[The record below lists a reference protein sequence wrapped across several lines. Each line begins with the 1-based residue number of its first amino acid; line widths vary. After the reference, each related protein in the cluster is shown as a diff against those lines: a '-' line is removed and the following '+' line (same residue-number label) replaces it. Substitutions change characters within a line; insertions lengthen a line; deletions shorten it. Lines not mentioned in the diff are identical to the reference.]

1 MRPQGSWVKA
11 AGFTVVLFA
20 VGVGISLGRGR
31 IGPHPLPPSTS
42 WRSASASASVEFG
55 LTPPPPWRTRKP
67 SVEFGITVAF
77 LAEHFDKPPAL
88 AVAGCVPRLP
98 SAPCIYKGH
107 RPLPHPNHHTNL
119 LPFESYLTNRIAQS
133 DRMASAANVKL
144 EDLGAAVDEL
154 DQIRQV
160 LLLLSPSIGSSLAS
174 YVTIISSPFPCSD
187 FHRGVSPVQQDF
199 DVNGGGVCSSGSRA
213 HHLVEHTSS
222 SSVPSSV
229 MDVQSLLPQA
239 MTMSISTPELLLP
252 LGEGTLDDV
261 DDLLTRELRVPFLA
275 LGAAAAPYSGN
286 GSDGGFA
293 REHGM
298 DAEQV
303 IKPPNSVQL
312 RPFVSVLVLIF
323 AHCPVDPNSYF
334 LFIFRG
340 DHLLFF
346 NCLCLFTTRTNRLLF
361 SLSLSLFF
369 CEKFYT
375 FQLRYRPCRLRLI
388 FPVERQTQ
396 PRTQML
402 AAATLLRP

>member
-1 MRPQGSWVKA
+1 
-11 AGFTVVLFA
+11 
-20 VGVGISLGRGR
+20 
-31 IGPHPLPPSTS
+31 
-42 WRSASASASVEFG
+42 
-55 LTPPPPWRTRKP
+55 
-67 SVEFGITVAF
+67 
-77 LAEHFDKPPAL
+77 
-88 AVAGCVPRLP
+88 
-98 SAPCIYKGH
+98 
-107 RPLPHPNHHTNL
+107 
-119 LPFESYLTNRIAQS
+119 
-133 DRMASAANVKL
+133 MASAANVKL

-187 FHRGVSPVQQDF
+187 FRRGVSPVQQDF

-361 SLSLSLFF
+361 SLSLSFF
-369 CEKFYT
+369 F
-375 FQLRYRPCRLRLI
+375 LREVLHVSITLSTLQVKIDIPSGAANAAADADARGGNLASAVI
-388 FPVERQTQ
+388 GIAAASFAVT
-396 PRTQML
+396 ML
-402 AAATLLRP
+402 AAGAISPPLTFGLFVLLLGGLSLAVSGDRRS

>member
-55 LTPPPPWRTRKP
+55 LTPPPPWRT
-67 SVEFGITVAF
+67 
-77 LAEHFDKPPAL
+77 L
-88 AVAGCVPRLP
+88 AGCVPRLP

-154 DQIRQV
+154 DQI
-160 LLLLSPSIGSSLAS
+160 
-174 YVTIISSPFPCSD
+174 
-187 FHRGVSPVQQDF
+187 
-199 DVNGGGVCSSGSRA
+199 SGSRA

-303 IKPPNSVQL
+303 KIDIPSGAANAAADADARGGNLASAVIGIAAA
-312 RPFVSVLVLIF
+312 SF
-323 AHCPVDPNSYF
+323 AV
-334 LFIFRG
+334 
-340 DHLLFF
+340 
-346 NCLCLFTTRTNRLLF
+346 T
-361 SLSLSLFF
+361 
-369 CEKFYT
+369 
-375 FQLRYRPCRLRLI
+375 
-388 FPVERQTQ
+388 
-396 PRTQML
+396 ML
-402 AAATLLRP
+402 AAGAISPPLTFGLFVLLLGGLSLAVSGVRRS

>member
-1 MRPQGSWVKA
+1 
-11 AGFTVVLFA
+11 
-20 VGVGISLGRGR
+20 
-31 IGPHPLPPSTS
+31 
-42 WRSASASASVEFG
+42 
-55 LTPPPPWRTRKP
+55 
-67 SVEFGITVAF
+67 
-77 LAEHFDKPPAL
+77 
-88 AVAGCVPRLP
+88 
-98 SAPCIYKGH
+98 
-107 RPLPHPNHHTNL
+107 
-119 LPFESYLTNRIAQS
+119 
-133 DRMASAANVKL
+133 MASAANVKL

-187 FHRGVSPVQQDF
+187 FRRGVSPVQQDF

-303 IKPPNSVQL
+303 KIDIPSGAANAAADADARGGNLASAVIGIAAA
-312 RPFVSVLVLIF
+312 SF
-323 AHCPVDPNSYF
+323 AV
-334 LFIFRG
+334 
-340 DHLLFF
+340 
-346 NCLCLFTTRTNRLLF
+346 T
-361 SLSLSLFF
+361 
-369 CEKFYT
+369 
-375 FQLRYRPCRLRLI
+375 
-388 FPVERQTQ
+388 
-396 PRTQML
+396 ML
-402 AAATLLRP
+402 AAGAISPPLTFGLFVLLLGGLSLAVSGDRRS